1 MADVRSCEQCG
12 RLFEPRRE
20 HDRFCSARC
29 RRAWNRNKLG
39 DPAPGVN
46 ALAWSVT
53 AMRDSADLLASMTA
67 RQGPRAFTVIG
78 EMVWWITIVDA
89 TLVRHHPD
97 AYDGALAGKPL
108 PQRREIEGILG
119 GLRFVRN
126 RMRGDAGCDEF
137 VRPAVSGPGSEHGL
151 VTAWTWL
158 PVPEPQ
164 LGPLSPRGRAWEMSR
179 YRAYQ
184 AHLAGRTIGETFG
197 PATAFLKLAAD
208 AAASASQA
216 NQPSQPSQVGPAAG
230 RRYAG
235 A

>member
-67 RQGPRAFTVIG
+67 RHGPRAFTVIG
-78 EMVWWITIVDA
+78 EMVWRVTIVDA

-97 AYDGALAGKPL
+97 AYDRVLAGKA
-108 PQRREIEGILG
+108 QGKRRRIEGTLG

-126 RMRGDAGCDEF
+126 RLRGDAGCGEF
-137 VRPAVSGPGSEHGL
+137 ISPGADGP

-164 LGPLSPRGRAWEMSR
+164 LGALPARGRAWEMSR

-197 PATAFLKLAAD
+197 VAAAFLELAASV
-208 AAASASQA
+208 ASAGDSGA
-216 NQPSQPSQVGPAAG
+216 RGPVADG
-230 RRYAG
+230 DRRYAD